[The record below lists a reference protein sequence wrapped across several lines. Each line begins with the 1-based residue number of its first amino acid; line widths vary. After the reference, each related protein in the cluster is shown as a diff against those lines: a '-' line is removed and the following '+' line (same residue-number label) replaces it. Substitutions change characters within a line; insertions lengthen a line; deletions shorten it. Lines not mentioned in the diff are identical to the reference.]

1 MLVGGTAGLMTVLR
15 GCNCGLALGRRRS
28 PRGASTMVSI
38 SECRSRLVGA
48 RLPRTVVFC
57 VNQSACMDG
66 VSPFDAEIQAGDR
79 SSGST
84 QPARA
89 RFVGN
94 GMITSTL
101 ALSLEV
107 SARISFAN
115 RRHVLLLIA
124 AGADADA
131 ATLGL
136 SVNAAA
142 NAWLKDMDLGLR
154 LAFLFFVIVFVIHYH
169 NRLFCHLHLLPA
181 RPRAASSGPVIL
193 NRDLQ
198 YVHEFIRAKFLRP
211 RISLGCR
218 LVLA

>member
-28 PRGASTMVSI
+28 PRGASTMISI

-84 QPARA
+84 QPASARTRA

-142 NAWLKDMDLGLR
+142 NAWLKGMDLGLR

-198 YVHEFIRAKFLRP
+198 FLRP